1 MLYYADTMEKKERA
15 KSREAKE
22 KILRTTT
29 RLLLKKGSFMAV
41 STTDICK
48 AAKIARPSL
57 YNYFGSKRN
66 LLYSLH
72 LDHME
77 KVLRPYLDEAS
88 SIDDPLIRLIFMIR
102 TFTGDVIGRYPEL
115 RFLIHDTLAIKDR
128 YFKDIRKE
136 WKRHY
141 LLLRSTI
148 SELQDQGKARKDM
161 SPSHA
166 ALFMLGMMTWGT
178 FWFDFDRRD
187 RIDEIAK
194 GAADFILE
202 GLRAGPFCE
211 QTQP

>member
-1 MLYYADTMEKKERA
+1 MEKKERV

-88 SIDDPLIRLIFMIR
+88 SIDDPLTRLTFMVR
-102 TFTGDVIGRYPEL
+102 TFTGDVIGRYPDL

-128 YFKDIRKE
+128 YFKDVRKE

-148 SELQDQGKARKDM
+148 SQLQDQGKARKDM
-161 SPSHA
+161 SASYA

-194 GAADFILE
+194 GAVDFVLE
-202 GLRAGPFCE
+202 GLQAGPFCE
-211 QTQP
+211 QNSP